1 MMMIHASTE
10 VKSSNIFDNILD
22 QLKKINKKIAIMHN
36 DLKAIQFFN
45 GNSKEKAEN
54 LKNETNG
61 MCAKF

>member
-1 MMMIHASTE
+1 
-10 VKSSNIFDNILD
+10 
-22 QLKKINKKIAIMHN
+22 MHN

-61 MCAKF
+61 MCAKFQKQLYLKQFNFQNELID

>member
-22 QLKKINKKIAIMHN
+22 QLKKINKKIATMHN
-36 DLKAIQFFN
+36 DLKAIQSFN

-61 MCAKF
+61 MYAKF